1 MGGESAAGQRTA
13 GSKVQ
18 VSSHQT
24 LDTRVS
30 GHWPPSLQTTLT
42 YSANTCK
49 HWLILS
55 LACTHILCNA
65 ANPLVF
71 TITVPLLSR
80 LEIGTLTQLS

>member
-1 MGGESAAGQRTA
+1 MGGESAAAGQRTA

-71 TITVPLLSR
+71 TITENVP
-80 LEIGTLTQLS
+80 TK